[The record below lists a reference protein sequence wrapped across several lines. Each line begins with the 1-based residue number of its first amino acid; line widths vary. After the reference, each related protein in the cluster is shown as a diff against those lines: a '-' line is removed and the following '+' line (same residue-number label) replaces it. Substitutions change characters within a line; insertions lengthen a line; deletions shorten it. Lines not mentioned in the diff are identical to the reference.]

1 MTSKLSHR
9 SRELY
14 GTIPDMGLVQRL
26 SSVFARRTLLTGI
39 LLGIVIVGFLALV
52 QFSTP
57 DLAGNDGYYH
67 IKFAYLM
74 RTEGLQPDFPWL
86 PLTIL
91 NAREFSDHHFLYHI
105 ALIPFTFGDLRMG
118 AKWASVVFASLA
130 FLSVWWLLYK
140 QRVPYAALWTLGL
153 LAVSEAFIYR
163 MSLAR
168 PPALSLAILVI
179 GLHWMLTQK
188 YVRLIP
194 LAFVYVWLYDAFP
207 LLILLVGI
215 YTLSVWLLERRLN
228 LYPLIYTGIGV
239 VLGLFLKPYFPHNII
254 FLYRH
259 IFPKLTETTSVGV
272 GSEWYPYKTNQLLE
286 NAPLALLA
294 FFAGAFA
301 LGLRQRRME
310 VNIAASFLAAV
321 LFGML
326 VFQSRHFIEYYP
338 AFALIFAALA
348 WSPLITGR
356 EERSEVDQGAVSESR
371 FKMIPGTW
379 VFFVKRSIPALLL
392 ILVLVPG
399 MWITFKEARSD
410 LQGSKPYGLYA
421 QASAWL
427 EANTPAGAR
436 VFQTDW
442 VYFPRLFFYNT
453 HITYLVGLD
462 PTYMQLY
469 DAEMYELWVDITEGD
484 VEQPSD
490 IIYSQFGSQ
499 YVMTDLK
506 HKDFLRRAEDD
517 AGLRE
522 VYRDSEAAIFEVLQ

>member
-1 MTSKLSHR
+1 MTSKLSH
-9 SRELY
+9 SSPQLY
-14 GTIPDMGLVQRL
+14 GNIPDMGLIQRL
-26 SSVFARRTLLTGI
+26 SSVLARRTLLTGV
-39 LLGIVIVGFLALV
+39 LLGVVMLGFLTLV

-74 RTEGLQPDFPWL
+74 RTEGFLPDFPWL

-168 PPALSLAILVI
+168 PPSLSLAILVI
-179 GLHWMLTQK
+179 GLYWMLSHK

-194 LAFVYVWLYDAFP
+194 LAFFYVWLYDAFP
-207 LLILLVGI
+207 LLVLLVGI
-215 YTLSVWLLERRLN
+215 YTLCVWLLERRLN

-239 VLGLFLKPYFPHNII
+239 LLGLFLKPYFPHNVI

-272 GSEWYPYKTNQLLE
+272 GSEWYPYR
-286 NAPLALLA
+286 
-294 FFAGAFA
+294 FA

-310 VNIAASFLAAV
+310 VNIATSFLAAV

-326 VFQSRHFIEYYP
+326 VFQSRHFIEYFP

-348 WSPLITGR
+348 WSPLIIGR
-356 EERSEVDQGAVSESR
+356 EQRREVDKGAVPESR
-371 FKMIPGTW
+371 FKVMPGTW
-379 VFFVKRSIPALLL
+379 VSLIKRSLPVLLL
-392 ILVLVPG
+392 ILVLIPG
-399 MWITFKEARSD
+399 MWITFKEAKSD

-421 QASAWL
+421 RASAWL
-427 EANTPAGAR
+427 EANTPDRAR

-442 VYFPRLFFYNT
+442 DDFPRLFFYNT
-453 HITYLVGLD
+453 HNTYLVGLD

-484 VEQPSD
+484 VEQPSET
-490 IIYSQFGSQ
+490 IYSQFGSQ
-499 YVMTDLK
+499 YVVTDLK

-522 VYRDSEAAIFEVLQ
+522 VYRDSEAAIFELIQ